1 MKDDI
6 FRHIRRW
13 NKWRKGNL
21 NSHFHQ
27 FLVLI
32 GFVKSPTMFL
42 ILLDDE
48 ILDIHDTLER
58 SVKETNKN
66 EKSPHN

>member
-1 MKDDI
+1 MKDNI

-21 NSHFHQ
+21 NSRFYQ

-32 GFVKSPTMFL
+32 GFVKSPTMVL
-42 ILLDDE
+42 VLLDDE
-48 ILDIHDTLER
+48 NVDIHDILDR
-58 SVKETNKN
+58 Y
-66 EKSPHN
+66 EKGD